1 MNLEPFMN
9 LYVLLKM
16 VPDTVEEL
24 EVAADGKSL
33 DSEFLRFKL
42 SEPDDHALEQALILK
57 EKMGGKVT
65 VVAFDAPEVDDVL
78 FTALA
83 KGADRAVKIPLNQAS
98 LGTVAS
104 AKVLT
109 EFFAAAGALTPDSL
123 LLPGSQAIDDL
134 EGELAPLLA
143 AALKLPYIGVVCGVT
158 GDAGKVTVLKEFA
171 GGLRGEFEVTLP
183 AVLGIQSAEKPPRYV
198 PVAKVRAVMK
208 SAQIEEAALASPEQ
222 PIQLDIERMYKPEAA
237 GRAQMIEGSTEEVAD
252 QLVEVLAKNSV
263 I

>member
-1 MNLEPFMN
+1 MN

-24 EVAADGKSL
+24 NVSADGKAL
-33 DSEFLRFKL
+33 DTEFLRFKL

-57 EKMGGKVT
+57 DKHGGQVT
-65 VVAFDAPEVDDVL
+65 VVALDAPEVDDVL

-83 KGADRAVKIPLNQAS
+83 KGADRAVKIPINQAG
-98 LGTVAS
+98 LGTVAA
-104 AKVLT
+104 AKVLAD
-109 EFFAAAGALTPDSL
+109 FFASAPGQITPDTL

-134 EGELAPLLA
+134 EGEVAPFLA
-143 AALKLPYIGVVCGVT
+143 AALNLPYLGVVCGVKP
-158 GDAGKVTVLKEFA
+158 AEGKATVVKEFA
-171 GGLRGEFEVTLP
+171 GGLRAEFEVTLP

-208 SAQIEEAALASPEQ
+208 SARIEAMDLTPPER
-222 PIQLDIERMYKPEAA
+222 PIQLEIERTYKPEAA
-237 GRAQMIEGSTEEVAD
+237 GRAQMFEGASEEVAD
-252 QLVEVLAKNSV
+252 KLVEVLAMNSV

>member
-1 MNLEPFMN
+1 MN

-24 EVAADGKSL
+24 NVSADGKTL
-33 DSEFLRFKL
+33 DTEFLRFKL

-57 EKMGGKVT
+57 EKCGGKVT
-65 VVAFDAPEVDDVL
+65 VVALDAPEVDDVL

-83 KGADRAVKIPLNQAS
+83 KGADRAVKVPIDQAS

-104 AKVLT
+104 AKVLAD
-109 EFFAAAGALTPDSL
+109 FFAASGPIAADTL
-123 LLPGSQAIDDL
+123 LLPGSQAMDDL
-134 EGELAPLLA
+134 EGEVAPLLA
-143 AALKLPYIGVVCGVT
+143 AALDLPFIGVVCGVKAAA
-158 GDAGKVTVLKEFA
+158 DGKATVMKEFA
-171 GGLRGEFEVTLP
+171 GGLRAEFEVTLP

-208 SAQIEEAALASPEQ
+208 STKIEEADIPAPDR

-237 GRAQMIEGSTEEVAD
+237 GRAQMFEGAPDEVAD
-252 QLVEVLAKNSV
+252 KLVEVLAKAGA

>member
-1 MNLEPFMN
+1 MN

-24 EVAADGKSL
+24 NVAADGKSL

-57 EKMGGKVT
+57 EKHGGKVT
-65 VVAFDAPEVDDVL
+65 VVALDAPEVDDVL

-83 KGADRAVKIPLNQAS
+83 KGADRAVKVPINQAG

-104 AKVLT
+104 AKVLAD
-109 EFFAAAGALTPDSL
+109 FFAASGQITPDTL

-134 EGELAPLLA
+134 EGEVAPLLA
-143 AALKLPYIGVVCGVT
+143 AALNLPYVGVVCGVKAAA
-158 GDAGKVTVLKEFA
+158 DGKATVMKEFA
-171 GGLRGEFEVTLP
+171 GGLRAEFEVTLP
-183 AVLGIQSAEKPPRYV
+183 TVLGIQSAEKPPRYV

-208 SAQIEEAALASPEQ
+208 SAKIEDADLTPPDR

-237 GRAQMIEGSTEEVAD
+237 GRAEMFEGTPEEVAD
-252 QLVEVLAKNSV
+252 KLVEVLAKNSV

>member
-1 MNLEPFMN
+1 MNLF
-9 LYVLLKM
+9 VLLKM

-24 EVAADGKSL
+24 NVSADGKSL

-57 EKMGGKVT
+57 ERHGGKLT
-65 VVAFDAPEVDDVL
+65 VVALDAPEVDDVL

-83 KGADRAVKIPLNQAS
+83 KGADRAVKVPIQQAG

-104 AKVLT
+104 AKVLAD
-109 EFFAAAGALTPDSL
+109 FFAASGQITPDTL

-134 EGELAPLLA
+134 EGEVAPLLA
-143 AALKLPYIGVVCGVT
+143 AALNLPYVGVVCGVKPT
-158 GDAGKVTVLKEFA
+158 ADGKVTVIKEFA
-171 GGLRGEFEVTLP
+171 GGLRAEFEVTLP

-208 SAQIEEAALASPEQ
+208 SAKIEDVDLTPPER
-222 PIQLDIERMYKPEAA
+222 PIHLEIERIYKPEAA
-237 GRAQMIEGSTEEVAD
+237 GRAEMFEGTPEEAAD
-252 QLVEVLAKNSV
+252 KLVEVLAKTGV

>member
-1 MNLEPFMN
+1 MN

-24 EVAADGKSL
+24 NVSADGKAL
-33 DSEFLRFKL
+33 DTEFLRFKL

-57 EKMGGKVT
+57 EKHGGKVT
-65 VVAFDAPEVDDVL
+65 VVALDAPEVDDVL

-83 KGADRAVKIPLNQAS
+83 KGADRAVKVPINQAG

-104 AKVLT
+104 AKVLAD
-109 EFFAAAGALTPDSL
+109 FFAASGQITPDTL

-134 EGELAPLLA
+134 EGEVAPFLA
-143 AALKLPYIGVVCGVT
+143 AALNLPYVGVVCGVKPAT
-158 GDAGKVTVLKEFA
+158 DGKVTVMKEFA
-171 GGLRGEFEVTLP
+171 GGLRAEFEVTLP

-208 SAQIEEAALASPEQ
+208 SAKIEDLDLTPPER
-222 PIQLDIERMYKPEAA
+222 PIHLEIERTYKPEAA
-237 GRAQMIEGSTEEVAD
+237 GRAEMFEGAPEEVAD
-252 QLVEVLAKNSV
+252 KLVGVLAKTGV